1 MQVEIIQTAR
11 WMIFAVE
18 RSQYSILKKEKLSH
32 LELLICWA
40 NNWDSSPL
48 AIMSWSNSS
57 SWLSRGFLR
66 YRVNSICNFIKV
78 KKKSWSPKNFA
89 KFKEDMD
96 THFFKNQKWIE
107 SLIHVGVTSHVES
120 FHALLITRGL
130 VSKGSW
136 FYLFL
141 EFTISKNYFRKLQ
154 ISGTRNS
161 GTWRLNQKLAKQ
173 VNFQTLSLE
182 AAAAVGVL
190 IFNESESEC
199 FRLIS
204 EALMCPI
211 GSESL
216 KRLKKKD
223 IKTQLDR
230 KKSLSSK
237 QAAKVS
243 RKKNLKI
250 FQSAKK
256 EDTYESS
263 KDVGKRLTSE
273 LKKKKKRKQDDDEEE
288 EESTSLAKKRKLNW
302 KFKNKFKFEKK
313 NICEKMKNEKF

>member
-1 MQVEIIQTAR
+1 
-11 WMIFAVE
+11 
-18 RSQYSILKKEKLSH
+18 
-32 LELLICWA
+32 
-40 NNWDSSPL
+40 
-48 AIMSWSNSS
+48 
-57 SWLSRGFLR
+57 
-66 YRVNSICNFIKV
+66 
-78 KKKSWSPKNFA
+78 
-89 KFKEDMD
+89 
-96 THFFKNQKWIE
+96 
-107 SLIHVGVTSHVES
+107 
-120 FHALLITRGL
+120 
-130 VSKGSW
+130 
-136 FYLFL
+136 
-141 EFTISKNYFRKLQ
+141 
-154 ISGTRNS
+154 
-161 GTWRLNQKLAKQ
+161 
-173 VNFQTLSLE
+173 
-182 AAAAVGVL
+182 
-190 IFNESESEC
+190 
-199 FRLIS
+199 
-204 EALMCPI
+204 MCPI

-313 NICEKMKNEKF
+313 NICEKMKNFKWIFFKNGQKIGQKFGQVYFWDALKILKIEKKFKNRPKKIMSTTSLK